1 MDGVRSLNNRAY
13 EQLDVAFSMT
23 AMSVDSWSK
32 LAADLLKSFR

>member
-1 MDGVRSLNNRAY
+1 MAFDPWNHRGD
-13 EQLDVAFSMT
+13 EQLDWLISMT